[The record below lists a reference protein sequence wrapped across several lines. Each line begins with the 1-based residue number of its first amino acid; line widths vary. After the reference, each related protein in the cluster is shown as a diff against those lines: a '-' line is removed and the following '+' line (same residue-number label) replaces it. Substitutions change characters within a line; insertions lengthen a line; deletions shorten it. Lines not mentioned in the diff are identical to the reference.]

1 MRRPNPSTT
10 AFFTAKRARE
20 GAFACDVCVV
30 RVVALCFSACAA
42 RRMQASRYDGAPS
55 WLDRGVGLEIF
66 HFSPRARRRVD
77 G

>member
-1 MRRPNPSTT
+1 
-10 AFFTAKRARE
+10 
-20 GAFACDVCVV
+20 
-30 RVVALCFSACAA
+30 
-42 RRMQASRYDGAPS
+42 MQASRYDGAPR